1 MVDWLTFNTLYVLQS
16 ESIYQ
21 IFTHLVIWVG
31 NFPLVTQNLNPYIL
45 EIKGLSPTR
54 RASLFGL
61 VKIRLFIWTLG
72 AFIYGPF
79 HHFYST
85 IQRSNSNIL
94 ALAKI
99 ANDSKL
105 QWNCLFTRI
114 QHYLCFLTSVNMD
127 PYCLKLCRF

>member
-1 MVDWLTFNTLYVLQS
+1 
-16 ESIYQ
+16 
-21 IFTHLVIWVG
+21 
-31 NFPLVTQNLNPYIL
+31 VTQNLNPYIL

-85 IQRSNSNIL
+85 IQRSNVKHTCIGE
-94 ALAKI
+94 
-99 ANDSKL
+99 
-105 QWNCLFTRI
+105 NCERLKVAMELFIYPHSTLSMFFDFR
-114 QHYLCFLTSVNMD
+114 QYGPVL
-127 PYCLKLCRF
+127 P